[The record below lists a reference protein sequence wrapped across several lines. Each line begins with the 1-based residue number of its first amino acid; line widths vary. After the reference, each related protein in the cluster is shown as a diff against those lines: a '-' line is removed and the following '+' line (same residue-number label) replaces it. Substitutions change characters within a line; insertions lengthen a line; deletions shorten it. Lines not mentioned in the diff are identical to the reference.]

1 MHEMPRL
8 GKIDKFILMNLF
20 VHYRDKNRKLGLSND
35 RSQIVYALYCV
46 RAGYDEATYASNV
59 YEKLGNKRLYNSLQV
74 SVTRSAKKL
83 MALGDLDETLTQQRI
98 KSSHRRLAFR
108 LTITGLDVA
117 NNLSNGKRFTRM
129 GLRNWL
135 FR

>member
-1 MHEMPRL
+1 M
-8 GKIDKFILMNLF
+8 
-20 VHYRDKNRKLGLSND
+20 
-35 RSQIVYALYCV
+35 
-46 RAGYDEATYASNV
+46 RAGYDEATYASNM

-83 MALGDLDETLTQQRI
+83 IALGDLDETLTQQRI
-98 KSSHRRLAFR
+98 KSSHRRLAYR